1 MLCNETRKLLV
12 QAYEQSH
19 DAQTAAKYFQVN
31 TNTVYRLNGQ
41 MKKTDSV
48 EFQTSQQGE
57 VIT

>member
-19 DAQTAAKYFQVN
+19 DVQTAAKYFQVN

-41 MKKTDSV
+41 MKKTDM
-48 EFQTSQQGE
+48 
-57 VIT
+57 